1 MYMNILEWSEWTSAN
16 ETTVLGILETKYW
29 ENSFKK
35 SKKTTYV
42 DNIYLKQQ
50 KVKPNSYL

>member
-1 MYMNILEWSEWTSAN
+1 MYMNILEWSERTSGN

-29 ENSFKK
+29 EIFFKK
-35 SKKTTYV
+35 SRKTTYV
-42 DNIYLKQQ
+42 DDIYLKQQ